1 MKYDICVFGGSALD
15 MMYYQKADGS
25 YSNAPDMKVPGGKG
39 ANQAVAAARAGAKTT
54 IITKI
59 GKDDI
64 GYSILENFNFNMV
77 DTSNIEMIEGLQN
90 DYSNIKIKI
99 KDKDNDIERFSGSID
114 SFDVDMIDKY
124 SDVLLNSRI
133 IVCQLKVPKVVT
145 ERLINFCHD
154 HNKIL
159 ILTPCRPQKLNI
171 SDKNNNKELIDKIS
185 IITCNRKECETI
197 FNTSDI
203 KSCVKK
209 YPNKLIVTLGK
220 EGLMYSNGKRIIKM
234 PPIDVEV
241 MDTVGAGDTFCGN
254 LAAFLSKGLD
264 LQHATRKAMY
274 ASTMKIQVKTAQEG
288 MPYLDDLE
296 TFISNMRNKK
306 FEYNE
311 ELNYSTSLVKEV
323 YERFKSHS
331 KFQITSKPD
340 NSLVTDVDMAIEN
353 YLIKNLK
360 SKFKNDNFVTEENY
374 PDNKLL
380 DRTWIIDPIDGTS
393 HFIKKDRFWGIQ
405 LAFYDKNTTKFS
417 IIYLPKINEFYYAA
431 QNNGAYI
438 NNNKILP
445 KEEAPLNQAVVEF
458 GGTLY
463 KELDSKKV
471 YFNKLVKKDK
481 LMVSN
486 IYHVNSSCISYTNL
500 ASRRTDAL
508 ITASTKPW
516 DILPGMLICKEA
528 GIKMYSLDFDNKL
541 HLLTNNEAIKN
552 LLLE

>member
-99 KDKDNDIERFSGSID
+99 KDKDNDIERFSGAID

-171 SDKNNNKELIDKIS
+171 SEDNNKELIDKIS

-241 MDTVGAGDTFCGN
+241 VDTVGAGDTFCGN